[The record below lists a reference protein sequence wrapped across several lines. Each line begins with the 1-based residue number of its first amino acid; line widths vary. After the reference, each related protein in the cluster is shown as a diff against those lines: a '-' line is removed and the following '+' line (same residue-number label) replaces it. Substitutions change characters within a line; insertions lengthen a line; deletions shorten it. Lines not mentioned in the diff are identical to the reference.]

1 MNLAYK
7 DIRHHLGRFVFTA
20 VGIGLL
26 LMIVMGMGGIY
37 RGLVEEA
44 TLLVDIIGADLW
56 IVQKGTRGPFAEISK
71 VPTNLV
77 HRAAAVPGI
86 VNPRGF
92 VSHTIQREHLGRP
105 LRMVVVGLDWPVDNG
120 AWLPLTAGRPLEQG
134 HFEMIADSSLGLGL
148 HSKVE
153 LGKDEYTVVGLT
165 RNLSGTGG
173 DGLAFFTV
181 SDSQAIQYDVSG
193 EAVRLERSS
202 RSGRAERMDVGATQP
217 ALLDR
222 ASGLSS
228 GIPILGPLALSAVIA
243 SAAPGSDPARIGEIV
258 SGWGDVSV
266 YTRHGERELLLR
278 GIVERSRKQLLLFRI
293 ILTIVSAIIMAL
305 ILYTLTLDKL
315 HEIALLKLIGAPNRV
330 ILGLI
335 LQQALILG
343 TLGYCLAYLI
353 GQKLFPIFPRRVVL
367 TPPDLGVLAVIVLGI
382 SVFASLL
389 GIWRAL
395 RVSPNE
401 ALSG

>member
-7 DIRHHLGRFVFTA
+7 DIRHHLGKFVLTTI
-20 VGIGLL
+20 GISLL
-26 LMIVMGMGGIY
+26 LTIVMGMGGIY

-44 TLLVDIIGADLW
+44 TLLVDIIGTDLW
-56 IVQKGTRGPFAEISK
+56 VVQKGTRGPFAEISK

-77 HRAAAVPGI
+77 HRVTAVPGI
-86 VNPRGF
+86 MNARGF
-92 VSHTIQREHLGRP
+92 VSHTIQRQHHGLP
-105 LRMVVVGLDWPVDNG
+105 LRMVVVGLDWPVDKG
-120 AWLPLTAGRPLEQG
+120 AWLPLIAGRPLSQG
-134 HFEMIADSSLGLGL
+134 HYEMIADKSLGLGL
-148 HSKVE
+148 HEKIR

-173 DGLAFFTV
+173 DGLAFFSV
-181 SDSQAIQYDVSG
+181 SDSQAIQFDVSG
-193 EAVRLERSS
+193 EAIRLERSS
-202 RSGRAERMDVGATQP
+202 RSARAAKMDIGATQP

-228 GIPILGPLALSAVIA
+228 GIPALGPPALSAVMA
-243 SAAPGSDPARIGEIV
+243 SVAPGADPVRVEEILA
-258 SGWGDVSV
+258 SWDDVSV
-266 YTRHGERELLLR
+266 HSHEGERTLLLR
-278 GIVERSRKQLLLFRI
+278 GMVEKARKQLLLFRF
-293 ILTIVSAIIMAL
+293 ILTVVSAIIMAL
-305 ILYTLTLDKL
+305 ILYTLTLDKI
-315 HEIALLKLIGAPNRV
+315 HDIALLKLIGSPNRV

-343 TLGYCLAYLI
+343 TLGYGLAYLI
-353 GQKLFPIFPRRVVL
+353 GQKLFPVFPRRVVL
-367 TPPDLGVLAVIVLGI
+367 TEQDLVILAFIVLGI
-382 SVFASLL
+382 SVLSSLL